1 MGDENKMFMITGR
14 SEYVHNSEEDDAQ
27 RDNDTCGNMFEPE
40 ENSDANGDSAYK
52 YKDTWVNP
60 GQSDQI
66 SEKSSCD
73 EQECSQPDNHDNT
86 NDQNVGS
93 ADDLAADASECEVR
107 FQKQLKFTAY
117 LHVQEVEPNKK
128 YEVYKS
134 GLAATRDYRTRR
146 YLVIVD
152 LTSDD
157 FKCICSKFNKD
168 GILCS
173 HVLKVLVHLNI
184 VHIPDKYFIARW
196 MPREKK
202 DIRDLRYNVPLE
214 MTGECS
220 QMRFNVLSKVCINVA
235 SDGSKSNEKYL
246 FVTQEVKKI
255 AEKLD
260 AMTLAED
267 KAKEVDPKEKSKEQV
282 VDVQTE
288 YGYLNDPKV
297 VKSKGRPTILGKN
310 KLDRRYMTF
319 AEQFLGKQQITCSH
333 CGSHYHNIQTCESL
347 HLDESLFA
355 NNKKAKNNPRANDT
369 HAVARIKS
377 SPLKG
382 LNKLTQ
388 SHSPPPNR
396 DPLRTSARVRTGPA
410 MEVFYYLVFGGL
422 AAVVAA
428 LELGKSG
435 KDRVA
440 TPTAFNSFKNN
451 YVLVYSLMMSGDW
464 LQGPYVYYL
473 YSQYGFDKGD
483 IGRLFIAGFGSSML
497 FGTIVGSL
505 ADKQGR
511 KRACITY
518 CITYI
523 LSCITK
529 HSPQYRILMI
539 GRVLGGIATSLLFSA
554 FESWLVAEHNKRGF
568 DPQWLSITFSKAI
581 FLGNG
586 LVAIVAGL
594 FANLLADNLGFG
606 PVAPFDA
613 AACFLAIGMAIIL
626 SSWGENYGDA
636 SEGKDLMAQFKVA
649 AKAIASDEK
658 IALLGAIQSLFEGS
672 MYTFVFLW
680 TPALSPNDEEIPH
693 GFIFATFM
701 LSSMLGSSIASRL
714 LARKMKVEGYMQ
726 IVFSI
731 SAFTLFLPV
740 VTNFIVPPSEKGSS
754 ISFGGCLQLLGFC
767 IFESCVGI
775 FWPSIMKMR
784 SQYIPEEVRSTIM
797 NFFRIPLNLFV
808 CVVLYNVNAFPI
820 TVMFGMCS
828 IFLFIAAI
836 LQRRLM
842 VVSDLHRS
850 ISTKA
855 TEMTAE
861 DEPLNP

>member
-1 MGDENKMFMITGR
+1 
-14 SEYVHNSEEDDAQ
+14 
-27 RDNDTCGNMFEPE
+27 
-40 ENSDANGDSAYK
+40 
-52 YKDTWVNP
+52 
-60 GQSDQI
+60 
-66 SEKSSCD
+66 
-73 EQECSQPDNHDNT
+73 
-86 NDQNVGS
+86 
-93 ADDLAADASECEVR
+93 
-107 FQKQLKFTAY
+107 
-117 LHVQEVEPNKK
+117 
-128 YEVYKS
+128 
-134 GLAATRDYRTRR
+134 
-146 YLVIVD
+146 
-152 LTSDD
+152 
-157 FKCICSKFNKD
+157 
-168 GILCS
+168 
-173 HVLKVLVHLNI
+173 
-184 VHIPDKYFIARW
+184 
-196 MPREKK
+196 
-202 DIRDLRYNVPLE
+202 
-214 MTGECS
+214 
-220 QMRFNVLSKVCINVA
+220 
-235 SDGSKSNEKYL
+235 
-246 FVTQEVKKI
+246 
-255 AEKLD
+255 
-260 AMTLAED
+260 
-267 KAKEVDPKEKSKEQV
+267 
-282 VDVQTE
+282 
-288 YGYLNDPKV
+288 
-297 VKSKGRPTILGKN
+297 
-310 KLDRRYMTF
+310 
-319 AEQFLGKQQITCSH
+319 
-333 CGSHYHNIQTCESL
+333 
-347 HLDESLFA
+347 
-355 NNKKAKNNPRANDT
+355 
-369 HAVARIKS
+369 
-377 SPLKG
+377 
-382 LNKLTQ
+382 
-388 SHSPPPNR
+388 
-396 DPLRTSARVRTGPA
+396 
-410 MEVFYYLVFGGL
+410 MEVFYYLVFGAL
-422 AAVVAA
+422 AAVVAG

-435 KDRVA
+435 KDRVTT
-440 TPTAFNSFKNN
+440 TPAFDAFKNN
-451 YVLVYSLMMSGDW
+451 YIIVYSLMMSGDW

-473 YSQYGFDKGD
+473 YRQYGFDKGD

-518 CITYI
+518 CISYI

-529 HSPQYRILMI
+529 HSPEYKILMI

-606 PVAPFDA
+606 PVSPFDA

-626 SSWGENYGDA
+626 SSWSENYGDT
-636 SEGKDLMAQFKVA
+636 SDSKDLIAQFKVA

-714 LARKMKVEGYMQ
+714 LARKLKVEGYMQ
-726 IVFSI
+726 IVFSV
-731 SAFTLFLPV
+731 SAVTLFLPV
-740 VTNFIVPPSEKGSS
+740 VTNLLVPPSSVKGGS

-784 SQYIPEEVRSTIM
+784 SQYIPEEARSTIM

-820 TVMFGMCS
+820 TVMFGMCA
-828 IFLFIAAI
+828 IFLLMAAI

-850 ISTKA
+850 TKA
-855 TEMTAE
+855 VEMTGE